1 MPVCS
6 LCVRVVEE
14 REWRGRP
21 VLVDNEWIPFTAS
34 PDDPEEFGR
43 VLFSEVETTLPP
55 KEESSE

>member
-1 MPVCS
+1 MKFRNATHNENNSIDC
-6 LCVRVVEE
+6 E
-14 REWRGRP
+14 

-43 VLFSEVETTLPP
+43 VLFSGIESTLPP